1 MALKDT
7 WVDLQDVVE
16 GVPDSGSDISVE
28 PINEIA
34 HAVIQNENNM
44 DGFGVR
50 ISIAETDIS
59 NVLDFQLPALDQR
72 VEALENNF
80 AGIDS
85 GLDNIIA
92 IQNELI
98 GGGTQ

>member
-16 GVPDSGSDISVE
+16 GVPYSGSDISVE

-72 VEALENNF
+72 VKALENNF
-80 AGIDS
+80 ADIDS